1 MENLKKL
8 GVIMTGVYLAIMLTL
23 ITVDVYNDYIRR
35 LRLTDPVF
43 VLKPIGD
50 VKLKETWFTNYV
62 TITNY
67 IGESSYITN
76 SIFPPIEP
84 GLTITEQ
91 SKVTVIDLLQT
102 NRLDRLDVIAN
113 DLKSLMEE
121 IQNRKK

>member
-8 GVIMTGVYLAIMLTL
+8 VVIMTGVYLAIMLTL

-50 VKLKETWFTNYV
+50 VELKETWVTNYV

-67 IGESSYITN
+67 IGESSHITN

-84 GLTITEQ
+84 GLTIPEQ